1 MVTVNVDVITLFPDL
16 ITAGCDHSI
25 VGRARRRG
33 ILDLAVHDP
42 RAYAGGRHRVVD
54 DRPFG
59 GGPGMVLM
67 APPIA
72 GCLDRIL
79 ARDPRPRLLITD
91 PQGRR
96 LDQAFVRELAAE
108 PRLVILCG
116 HYEGIDR
123 RIQDLYRPEGVS
135 VGDYV
140 LSGGEPAALVII
152 DAIARL
158 LPGALNDPESA
169 VQDSF
174 AADGSLD
181 HPSYTRPR
189 TFRGLDVPEALIAG
203 DHRGIAAWRRTAK
216 PESGDR

>member
-1 MVTVNVDVITLFPDL
+1 MAPVRVDVVTLFPDL
-16 ITAGCDHSI
+16 IASGCDHSI

-33 ILDLAVHDP
+33 IVDLAIHDP
-42 RAYAGGRHRVVD
+42 RSFAGGRHRVVD

-72 GCLDRIL
+72 ACLDRVL

-96 LDQAFVRELAAE
+96 LDQGFVRELAAE
-108 PRLVILCG
+108 PHLAILCG

-135 VGDYV
+135 IGDYV
-140 LSGGEPAALVII
+140 LSGGEPAALVVI
-152 DAIARL
+152 DAIVRL

-181 HPSYTRPR
+181 HPCYTRPR
-189 TFRGLDVPEALIAG
+189 SFRGIEVPEALVAG
-203 DHRGIAAWRRTAK
+203 DHRGIAAWRRNTR
-216 PESGDR
+216 PDPNGR